1 MGDIIIETPQGNVQI
16 EIEGD
21 TPNEKEKK
29 AIMDQFFSQ
38 PSPQSKAPGF
48 NLKLKV

>member
-21 TPNEKEKK
+21 VPNEKEKK
-29 AIMDQFFSQ
+29 AIMSQVFFST
-38 PSPQSKAPGF
+38 
-48 NLKLKV
+48 